1 MRLVQIT
8 GSLLPQAHF
17 KNNFILFSEIIVG
30 YEFTSYTTTETMG
43 SVTLCAII
51 YNPPSGVA
59 PRPFTISATTQD
71 GTASMHNTGVLNC
84 YFERAAFL
92 L

>member
-1 MRLVQIT
+1 MRLVFIT
-8 GSLLPQAHF
+8 GSLFRQAHF
-17 KNNFILFSEIIVG
+17 QNMFLFSEIIVG
-30 YEFTSYTTTETMG
+30 YEFTSYTTTEAMG

-71 GTASMHNTGVLNC
+71 GTAS
-84 YFERAAFL
+84 
-92 L
+92 